1 MRDNMN
7 TDKTKQAVT
16 IAVIL
21 EKLNHMHLDSIKTA
35 EVTEKRFDDAESHLV
50 RIDNKIR
57 IANHKTAKHS
67 SWIENFES
75 EEYKQ
80 SIKDNKS
87 FTIKAFT
94 IFSTLAFLCTSG
106 GLFILKSVASDFV
119 DTRIEYR
126 TDKIVK

>member
-1 MRDNMN
+1 MN

-57 IANHKTAKHS
+57 IANHKTAK
-67 SWIENFES
+67 
-75 EEYKQ
+75 
-80 SIKDNKS
+80 
-87 FTIKAFT
+87 T
-94 IFSTLAFLCTSG
+94 
-106 GLFILKSVASDFV
+106 FIMD
-119 DTRIEYR
+119 
-126 TDKIVK
+126 